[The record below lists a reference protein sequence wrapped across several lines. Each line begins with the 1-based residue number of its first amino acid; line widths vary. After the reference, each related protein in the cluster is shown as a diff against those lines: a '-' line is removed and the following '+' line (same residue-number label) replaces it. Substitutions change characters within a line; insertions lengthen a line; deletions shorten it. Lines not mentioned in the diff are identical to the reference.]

1 MILSMADR
9 RPEIKNIVIV
19 LSAAVASAL
28 MLAAFFVMNYGPSG
42 NYALEAVLIE
52 PSMLRQLN
60 YNDNNP
66 RIGHSD
72 RYIFQ
77 KIVWIGTD
85 FSSKQI
91 QPSAYEKLYAIL
103 QKDKSVSDPNVE
115 KLFQGVNPKLV
126 LWVHT
131 ESPSAWQNDGKV
143 FQEIEFQKDYYRVSL
158 HEASPKIAFAYFS
171 HPGILESI
179 QKML

>member
-1 MILSMADR
+1 MADR
-9 RPEIKNIVIV
+9 RPEIKNILIV
-19 LSAAVASAL
+19 LSASAASAL
-28 MLAAFFVMNYGPSG
+28 MIAAFFVMNYGPSG
-42 NYALEAVLIE
+42 RYLLDAVLIQ
-52 PSMLRQLN
+52 PAMLNQLN

-77 KIVWIGTD
+77 KIVWIAPD
-85 FSSKQI
+85 FSSREI
-91 QPSAYEKLYAIL
+91 QPSVYEKLYAIL
-103 QKDKSVSDPNVE
+103 QADKSVNDPNVE
-115 KLFQGVNPKLV
+115 ELFQGVNPKLV

-171 HPGILESI
+171 HPGILETV
-179 QKML
+179 QELL